1 MTAAICTACGHSKSS
16 GHHAMS
22 REVAATYPRER
33 CPKCSGGDD
42 DGWAHCLVDGH
53 LRYRCGCGVTWSE
66 PYADG

>member
-1 MTAAICTACGHSKSS
+1 
-16 GHHAMS
+16 MS